1 MLRADQ
7 RPQTAWLDVQ
17 ARTTNPASTIALLAS
32 VPDKRMA
39 DSAEAMCAEPSIRL
53 ASAGSLSAKRPAKRD
68 ASAAKIENLA
78 GLIVCWVAARALT
91 VQCGKGHRLE
101 FAATLQS
108 VRQSAGGLFD
118 V

>member
-1 MLRADQ
+1 M
-7 RPQTAWLDVQ
+7 
-17 ARTTNPASTIALLAS
+17 
-32 VPDKRMA
+32 
-39 DSAEAMCAEPSIRL
+39 
-53 ASAGSLSAKRPAKRD
+53 
-68 ASAAKIENLA
+68 ENLA